1 MDTMRAVVI
10 DRFGGPETLELREVP
25 VPSLA
30 GRDVLIR
37 VEAAGVGSWDPF
49 EREGGYAE
57 MQGTEPAFPYI
68 LGSEGAG
75 TIVAVGPEVVG
86 VAPGDRVYAA
96 AFLNPKGGFY
106 AEYAA
111 VDASLVSAPPDHL
124 TTDQAGAM
132 PGVAV
137 TALRGLDDVLAVQAG
152 ERVAVV
158 GAGGGIGHVAVQ
170 LAGRLG
176 ARVLAVAS
184 GPDGVALAEAVGADV
199 AVDGRAV
206 DLAVDV
212 AAACRAFAAQG
223 LDAVLLTAGGPVAD
237 AVVSC
242 LRTDGEGRA
251 AYPTGVMPEPAATP
265 YNGEPDRDI
274 LDRLDKLIAAAPP
287 FDVHVAR
294 AFPLAAAADAHRAL
308 DEHHLGK
315 LVLHP
320 RDSDG

>member
-1 MDTMRAVVI
+1 
-10 DRFGGPETLELREVP
+10 
-25 VPSLA
+25 
-30 GRDVLIR
+30 
-37 VEAAGVGSWDPF
+37 
-49 EREGGYAE
+49 
-57 MQGTEPAFPYI
+57 
-68 LGSEGAG
+68 
-75 TIVAVGPEVVG
+75 VAVGPEVVG

-199 AVDGRAV
+199 AVDGRPV
-206 DLAVDV
+206 DVAVDV

-251 AYPTGVMPEPAATP
+251 AHPTGVMPEPAATP

-294 AFPLAAAADAHRAL
+294 TFPLGAAAAAHRAL

-315 LVLHP
+315 LILHP
-320 RDSDG
+320 GDSDG